1 MTSTPPLA
9 IGDRLEPFVD
19 DYLIDELPGTTTLR
33 PHQPTPE
40 EVVLVADQPWE
51 GTSSGYFTIFGDGDR
66 YRMYYRGAHRSPAH
80 REVTCYAES
89 SDGINWSRPDLGLF
103 EFDGSRDNNI
113 VLDGVGTHNFTP
125 FLDTNPDCEA
135 DARYKA
141 LGRGLRTPDG
151 RIGNV
156 YKLYA
161 FKSVDAIHWTLMR
174 DAPVLTAGKFD
185 SQNLAFWDPLRGCY
199 VEFHRNMRD
208 GYRDVQTCISDD
220 FLTWSDPVWLSYT
233 GVPREHLYTNAIRPY
248 ERAPHI
254 LLGFPTRFFPK
265 PLFPDRPD
273 QTEPTFMTSR
283 DGRSFRRWPG
293 ALIPV
298 TAPADRTGNRCNYLE
313 WGLVRLPHSDRE
325 LSVYAT
331 EGRRSGAGTRLRRFT
346 FRVDGFVSVHA
357 SAAGGR
363 LLTRPLVFEG
373 SDLVINFATSP
384 GGHLRAELLDT
395 AGRALPGFSM
405 AEAAVMSGDHIE
417 QAVRWPGG
425 ARVARLA
432 GKPVRLR
439 VALHDADLYSIRFR

>member
-19 DYLIDELPGTTTLR
+19 DYLIDELTDTATLR

-40 EVVLVADQPWE
+40 DIVLVADQPWE

-89 SDGINWSRPDLGLF
+89 SDGINWSRPHLGLF

-125 FLDTNPDCEA
+125 FLDTNPDCAA

-151 RIGNV
+151 RIGTV

-161 FKSVDAIHWTLMR
+161 FKSADAIHWTLMR

-208 GYRDVQTCISDD
+208 GYRDVQTCISHD
-220 FLTWSDPVWLSYT
+220 FLEWSDPVWLSYT
-233 GVPREHLYTNAIRPY
+233 GAPREHLYTNAIRPY

-254 LLGFPTRFFPK
+254 LIGFPTRFFPK
-265 PLFPDRPD
+265 PLFPERPD
-273 QTEPTFMTSR
+273 QTEPTLMTSR

-298 TAPADRTGNRCNYLE
+298 TAPADRTGNRCNYME

-325 LSVYAT
+325 YSVYAT
-331 EGRRSGAGTRLRRFT
+331 EGRRSGPGTRLRRFT

-357 SAAGGR
+357 SAPGGQ

-384 GGHLRAELLDT
+384 GGHLRAELQD
-395 AGRALPGFSM
+395 AEGRALPGFSM